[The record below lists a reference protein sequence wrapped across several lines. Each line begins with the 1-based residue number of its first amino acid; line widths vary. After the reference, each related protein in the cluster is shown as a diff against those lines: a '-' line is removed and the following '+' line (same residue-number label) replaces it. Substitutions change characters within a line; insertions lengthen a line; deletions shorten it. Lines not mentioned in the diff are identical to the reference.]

1 MMPYRLRRIV
11 ALCKKESVQ
20 IARDPSALLIA
31 VVFPVVLLFLF
42 AYGINFDAGAVRLG
56 VVLEDDGPAARRFSE
71 TFTSSPYF
79 DVTLGYDTNAMAD
92 LLRAERIRGFIVVR
106 SDFSRRL
113 EAPGEAPMVQLI
125 TDGSEPNTASFV
137 SGYVRGAYAIWRRE
151 HALESGRPVVSG
163 LTLEERYWFNPST
176 VSRNFLLPGSITIIM
191 TVIGALLTS
200 MVVAREW
207 ERGTMEALLAAG
219 VTRLDLIAFKL
230 VPYFVLGMLSF
241 TLCMVLTII
250 VFEVPFRGSLALLY
264 FVASTFLLSALGLGL
279 LISTAT
285 RNQFNAAQAALNA
298 AFLPAMMLSGFVFE
312 IASMPAPVRLFT
324 RIIPA
329 RYFVTAMQTLFQ
341 AGDVASVIGPALAGL
356 AGAAVFFLGLTVVIT
371 RRRLE

>member
-1 MMPYRLRRIV
+1 MMPQRLRRIV
-11 ALCKKESVQ
+11 TLCRKESVQ
-20 IARDPSALLIA
+20 IIRDPSTLLIA
-31 VVFPVVLLFLF
+31 LVFPAVLMFIF

-56 VVLEDDGPAARRFSE
+56 IVLEDESPAARRFAE
-71 TFTSSPYF
+71 TYAQSPYF
-79 DVTLGYDTNAMAD
+79 HVTFGHDERAMAD
-92 LLRAERIRGFIVVR
+92 LLRAEQVRGFIVVR
-106 SDFSRRL
+106 GDFARRL
-113 EAPGEAPMVQLI
+113 ERPGDTPTVQLV
-125 TDGSEPNTASFV
+125 TDGAEPNTASFV
-137 SGYVRGAYAIWRRE
+137 AGYVRGAYAIWRRE
-151 HALESGRPVVSG
+151 ETIASGRVMPAG

-176 VSRNFLLPGSITIIM
+176 VSRNFLLPGSVTIIM

-219 VTRLDLIAFKL
+219 VTRLELLLFKL
-230 VPYFVLGMLSF
+230 VPYFCLGMLSF
-241 TLCMVLTII
+241 SLCVGLTVG
-250 VFEVPFRGSLALLY
+250 VFDVPFRGSYLTLY
-264 FVASTFLLSALGLGL
+264 LIASTFLLSALGLGL

-312 IASMPAPVRLFT
+312 IASMPAPVRAFT

-341 AGDVASVIGPALAGL
+341 AGDVWSVLGRSLAGL
-356 AGAAVFFLGLTVVIT
+356 AFAATFFLGMTFLIT

>member
-1 MMPYRLRRIV
+1 MRYRLRRIV
-11 ALCKKESVQ
+11 TLCKKESVQ
-20 IARDPSALLIA
+20 IVRDPSALLIA

-56 VVLEDDGPAARRFSE
+56 IVLEDDSPAARRFSE
-71 TFTSSPYF
+71 TFSSSPYF
-79 DVTLGYDTNAMAD
+79 DVTLGYDVDSMAD
-92 LLRAERIRGFIVVR
+92 LLRSERVRGFLVVR
-106 SDFSRRL
+106 GDFGRRL
-113 EAPGEAPMVQLI
+113 EAPGESPSVQLI

-137 SGYVRGAYAIWRRE
+137 AGYVRGAYAIWRRE
-151 HALESGRPVVSG
+151 HALESGRPLIAG
-163 LTLEERYWFNPST
+163 LTIEERYWFNPST

-219 VTRLDLIAFKL
+219 VTRLELITFKL

-241 TLCMVLTII
+241 TLCMVLTIN
-250 VFEVPFRGSLALLY
+250 VFEVPFRGSLLLLY

-285 RNQFNAAQAALNA
+285 KNQFNAAQAALNA

-341 AGDVASVIGPALAGL
+341 AGDVWSVIGPALWGL
-356 AGAAVFFLGLTVVIT
+356 TGAAVFFLGFTFLIT